1 MEIRF
6 SEQYVYR
13 PLSSQGR
20 GSSKNIHIK
29 YEVNVEEILT
39 RAQFVE
45 RGEPV
50 TRLQGELATQLQE
63 KDEYPV
69 YVR

>member
-1 MEIRF
+1 
-6 SEQYVYR
+6 
-13 PLSSQGR
+13 
-20 GSSKNIHIK
+20 
-29 YEVNVEEILT
+29 VNVEEILT
-39 RAQFVE
+39 HAQFVE